1 MKKFILLFIFSV
13 SVMSLSAQKK
23 IGHVLRKYKN
33 DENVM
38 NINLNGDL
46 TKMLSEGDMEIASKI
61 ELLDVLVFSK
71 GTDVK
76 DKHKLDIESALSSQ
90 GFDLLVNVKDEKG
103 KLKLYTKEN
112 DDFIEEIYAH
122 VFTNDLNIHL
132 ILAGE
137 IQYSDLSKLDLGFE
151 GSQFF
156 NDAVGGGDNT
166 KGK

>member
-1 MKKFILLFIFSV
+1 
-13 SVMSLSAQKK
+13 MSLSAQKK

-46 TKMLSEGDMEIASKI
+46 TKMLSEGDVKIESKI
-61 ELLDVLVFSK
+61 DLLDVLVFSK

-76 DKHKLDIESALSSQ
+76 EKHKLDIKNTLTSQ
-90 GFDLLVNVKDEKG
+90 GFDLLVNVKDKNG
-103 KLKLYTKEN
+103 KLKLYTREN

-122 VFTNDLNIHL
+122 IYTNDMNIHF

-137 IQYSDLSKLDLGFE
+137 IKYSDLSKLNLGFE

-156 NDAVGGGDNT
+156 NDAVGD
-166 KGK
+166 KDKSEDK

>member
-1 MKKFILLFIFSV
+1 
-13 SVMSLSAQKK
+13 MSLSAQKK

-46 TKMLSEGDMEIASKI
+46 TKMLSEGDMKIESKI

-76 DKHKLDIESALSSQ
+76 EKHKLDIKTALAGQ
-90 GFDLLVNVKDEKG
+90 GFDLLVNVKDKNG

-122 VFTNDLNIHL
+122 VFTNELNIHF

-137 IQYSDLSKLDLGFE
+137 IQYSDLSKLNLGFE

-156 NDAVGGGDNT
+156 NDAVGDGESNNDSGD
-166 KGK
+166 K

>member
-46 TKMLSEGDMEIASKI
+46 TKMLSEGDVKVESKI
-61 ELLDVLVFSK
+61 DLLDVLVFSK

-76 DKHKLDIESALSSQ
+76 EKHKLDIKNTLASQ
-90 GFDLLVNVKDEKG
+90 GFDLLVNVKDKNG

-112 DDFIEEIYAH
+112 EDFIEEVYAH
-122 VFTNDLNIHL
+122 VFTNEMNIHF

-137 IQYSDLSKLDLGFE
+137 IKYSDLSKINLGFE

-156 NDAVGGGDNT
+156 NDAVGNGDDSRD
-166 KGK
+166 K

>member
-46 TKMLSEGDMEIASKI
+46 TKMLSEGDMEISSKI
-61 ELLDVLVFSK
+61 ELLDVLVFSE

-76 DKHKLDIESALSSQ
+76 DRHKKAIKTALNDQ
-90 GFDLLVNVKDEKG
+90 GFDLLVNVKDKKG
-103 KLKLYTKEN
+103 KIKLYTKEN
-112 DDFIEEIYAH
+112 ADFIEEVYAH
-122 VFTNDLNIHL
+122 VFTNDMNIHF

-151 GSQFF
+151 GSEFF
-156 NDAVGGGDNT
+156 NDSVGD
-166 KGK
+166 KE

>member
-1 MKKFILLFIFSV
+1 
-13 SVMSLSAQKK
+13 MSLSAQKK

-46 TKMLSEGDMEIASKI
+46 TKMLSEGDVKVESKI
-61 ELLDVLVFSK
+61 DLLDVLVFSK

-76 DKHKLDIESALSSQ
+76 EKHKLDIKNTLASQ
-90 GFDLLVNVKDEKG
+90 GFDLLVNVKDKNG

-112 DDFIEEIYAH
+112 EDFIEEVYAH
-122 VFTNDLNIHL
+122 VFTNEMNIHF

-137 IQYSDLSKLDLGFE
+137 IKYSDLSKINLGFE

-156 NDAVGGGDNT
+156 NDAVGNGDDSRD
-166 KGK
+166 K

>member
-1 MKKFILLFIFSV
+1 MKKIILLFIFSV

-46 TKMLSEGDMEIASKI
+46 TKMLSESDMEISSKI

-76 DKHKLDIESALSSQ
+76 DKHKADIKSSLSSQ
-90 GFDLLVNVKDEKG
+90 GFDLLVNVKDKNG
-103 KLKLYTKEN
+103 KLKLYTREN
-112 DDFIEEIYAH
+112 DEFIEEIYAH
-122 VFTNDLNIHL
+122 IFTNELNIHF

-137 IQYSDLSKLDLGFE
+137 IKYSDLSKLNLGFE

-156 NDAVGGGDNT
+156 NDAVGDGESKGD
-166 KGK
+166 K

>member
-1 MKKFILLFIFSV
+1 MKNFILLIIFSA

-23 IGHVLRKYKN
+23 IEHVLRKYKN

-46 TKMLSEGDMEIASKI
+46 TKMLSQGDVDLSSKI

-76 DKHKLDIESALSSQ
+76 DKHKAAIKTAINEQ
-90 GFDLLVNVKDEKG
+90 GFDLLVNVKDKQG
-103 KLKLYTKEN
+103 KIKLYTREN
-112 DDFIEEIYAH
+112 DQYIEEIYAH
-122 VFTNDLNIHL
+122 VFTNELNIHL

-137 IQYSDLSKLDLGFE
+137 IQYSDLAQLNLGFE
-151 GSQFF
+151 GSDFF
-156 NDAVGGGDNT
+156 NDVVSE
-166 KGK
+166 KK

>member
-1 MKKFILLFIFSV
+1 MSV
-13 SVMSLSAQKK
+13 SAQKK

-46 TKMLSEGDMEIASKI
+46 TKMLSEGDVDISSKI

-76 DKHKLDIESALSSQ
+76 KKHKKDITAALATQ
-90 GFDLLVNVKDEKG
+90 GFDLLVNVKDKDG

-122 VFTNDLNIHL
+122 VYANELNIHFL
-132 ILAGE
+132 LAGE
-137 IQYSDLSKLDLGFE
+137 IQYSDLSKLNLGFE
-151 GSQFF
+151 GSEFF
-156 NDAVGGGDNT
+156 NDAVSEDGSN
-166 KGK
+166 K

>member
-1 MKKFILLFIFSV
+1 
-13 SVMSLSAQKK
+13 MSLSAQKK

-46 TKMLSEGDMEIASKI
+46 TKMLSEGDMEIESKI

-71 GTDVK
+71 GTDVEK
-76 DKHKLDIESALSSQ
+76 KHKLDIKAALASQ
-90 GFDLLVNVKDEKG
+90 GFDLLVNVKDKKG

-122 VFTNDLNIHL
+122 VFTNDLNIHF

-156 NDAVGGGDNT
+156 NDAVGSDDNSGG
-166 KGK
+166 K

>member
-1 MKKFILLFIFSV
+1 MKKFILLFVFSV

-46 TKMLSEGDMEIASKI
+46 TKMLSEGDVDISSKI

-76 DKHKLDIESALSSQ
+76 DKHKKDIKSALANQ
-90 GFDLLVNVKDEKG
+90 GFDLLVNVKDKNG

-122 VFTNDLNIHL
+122 VFTNELNIHF

-151 GSQFF
+151 GSEFF
-156 NDAVGGGDNT
+156 NDAVGDN
-166 KGK
+166 GK

>member
-1 MKKFILLFIFSV
+1 
-13 SVMSLSAQKK
+13 MSLSAQKK

-46 TKMLSEGDMEIASKI
+46 TKMLSEGDVKIESKI
-61 ELLDVLVFSK
+61 DLLDVLVFSK

-76 DKHKLDIESALSSQ
+76 EKHKLDIKNTLTSQ
-90 GFDLLVNVKDEKG
+90 GFDLLVNVKDKNG
-103 KLKLYTKEN
+103 KLKLYTREN

-122 VFTNDLNIHL
+122 IYTNDMNIHF

-137 IQYSDLSKLDLGFE
+137 IKYSDLSKLNLGFE

-156 NDAVGGGDNT
+156 NDAVGDKSGD
-166 KGK
+166 K